1 MLGYVWME
9 EFGGGG
15 RRGLV
20 LISKFRE

>member
-1 MLGYVWME
+1 MVGYIWME

-15 RRGLV
+15 RRGLI